1 MAVNGLGWDG
11 EEGNA
16 LTIKEMR
23 HYLHVAASQKRVLLS
38 DVVDRFSAIP
48 WGWMLEGLTVLV
60 ARLLMACMDLQ
71 EGPSAGESALPSPRL
86 SA

>member
-1 MAVNGLGWDG
+1 VAVNRLGWDG

-16 LTIKEMR
+16 LTIKEIR

-48 WGWMLEGLTVLV
+48 WGWMVEG
-60 ARLLMACMDLQ
+60 
-71 EGPSAGESALPSPRL
+71 
-86 SA
+86 